1 MKHFQI
7 HLYKIFFD
15 IIWEVL
21 DSTLHLKYKYFV
33 LQKLIFTQK
42 MIINSIENAAQG
54 NISTCRKNATYI
66 LKANDIFENLNLTDV
81 CSQVC
86 RM

>member
-21 DSTLHLKYKYFV
+21 DSTSHLKYKYFV

-54 NISTCRKNATYI
+54 NISTCRKNATSI

-86 RM
+86 TM

>member
-1 MKHFQI
+1 M
-7 HLYKIFFD
+7 FD
-15 IIWEVL
+15 
-21 DSTLHLKYKYFV
+21 K

-54 NISTCRKNATYI
+54 NISTCRKNATSI

-86 RM
+86 RI

>member
-1 MKHFQI
+1 MFSI
-7 HLYKIFFD
+7 YLINYKNFYSLKNV
-15 IIWEVL
+15 IISSLE
-21 DSTLHLKYKYFV
+21 K
-33 LQKLIFTQK
+33 I
-42 MIINSIENAAQG
+42 AQV
-54 NISTCRKNATYI
+54 NISTCHKNATSI

>member
-1 MKHFQI
+1 MF
-7 HLYKIFFD
+7 YENFY
-15 IIWEVL
+15 
-21 DSTLHLKYKYFV
+21 SLKKV
-33 LQKLIFTQK
+33 
-42 MIINSIENAAQG
+42 IINSIVKITQG
-54 NISTCRKNATYI
+54 NISTCHKNATSI